1 MPSSGIVKYHV
12 KLSYTVDGLVGRSDL
27 IGAIFG
33 QTEGLLGPE
42 MNLNELQ
49 KISKIGRI
57 DVTTKTTTST
67 TGGEILIPMSVDIDT
82 CTLVAAAIESID
94 KVGAFDS
101 TFKLLIIDDIR
112 AAKKDEIVRRAQEIK
127 RKISIKATSDG
138 DTMLRAINESTK
150 TSATVETYGPSSLP
164 CGSGMFDC
172 PWIILVEGRADIINL
187 IRAGYDN
194 TLAIDGA
201 RVDPSIVSVCK
212 TKKKIVAFL
221 DGDRT
226 GGMLMRE
233 LAALVQLDIE
243 LRADEGVEVEELTPQ
258 RVADILDP
266 AVREIKTQFAGYEK
280 REKQDH
286 GRNDH
291 GRNDHGRGRDRDR
304 DRDRPRRHGR
314 DERRR
319 EPSFESQQAPP
330 PAPPK
335 EEDKP
340 LIEMVTPIYSKLKN
354 TLEAVALDKD
364 GNEILHTPIN
374 ELVGK
379 LANQNDIKCIVLDGI
394 ITKRLLSGA
403 QGAGV
408 ETLVGH
414 RAAHVDNDSSVRL
427 RTFSE
432 LGIF

>member
-12 KLSYTVDGLVGRSDL
+12 KLSYTVDGLVGRTDI

-57 DVTTKTTTST
+57 DVTTKTTSNT
-67 TGGEILIPMSVDIDT
+67 TNGEVLIPMSVDFDT
-82 CTLVAAAIESID
+82 CTLVAASIESID

-127 RKISIKATSDG
+127 RKHSIKATSDG

-150 TSATVETYGPSSLP
+150 NNATVETYGPTSLP
-164 CGSGMFDC
+164 CGSGMHDC
-172 PWIILVEGRADIINL
+172 PWIILVEGRADIVNL

-201 RVDPSIVSVCK
+201 RVDPSIVSMCK

-233 LAALVQLDIE
+233 LASLVHLDIE

-266 AVREIKTQFAGYEK
+266 AVHKFKEQFADYPR
-280 REKQDH
+280 REPREQRDRH
-286 GRNDH
+286 DR
-291 GRNDHGRGRDRDR
+291 GRGRERDG
-304 DRDRPRRHGR
+304 RDRPRRHGR
-314 DERRR
+314 DDRRR
-319 EPSFESQQAPP
+319 DAPDGPP
-330 PAPPK
+330 PQKSPPPPPK
-335 EEDKP
+335 EEDRP
-340 LIEMVTPIYSKLKN
+340 LIEMVTPVYSKLKD
-354 TLEAVALDKD
+354 TLEAVALDAN
-364 GNEILHTPIN
+364 GGEVLHAPIN

-379 LANQNDIKCIVLDGI
+379 LANQSDIKCIILDGI
-394 ITKRLLSGA
+394 ITKRLLDGA
-403 QGAGV
+403 KTAGV

-414 RAAHVDNDSSVRL
+414 RSAHIEGDPGVRL

>member
-12 KLSYTVDGLVGRSDL
+12 RLSYTVDGLVGRTDI

-57 DVTTKTTTST
+57 DVTTKTTSNATS
-67 TGGEILIPMSVDIDT
+67 GEVLIPMSVDIDT
-82 CTLVAAAIESID
+82 CTLVAASIESID

-101 TFKLLIIDDIR
+101 TFKLQIIDDIR

-127 RKISIKATSDG
+127 RKISIKATSEG
-138 DTMLRAINESTK
+138 DTMLKQINESTK
-150 TSATVETYGPSSLP
+150 TGATVETYGPSKLP
-164 CGSGMFDC
+164 CGSGMYDC
-172 PWIILVEGRADIINL
+172 PWIILVEGRADIVNL

-201 RVDPSIVSVCK
+201 RVDPSIVSMCK
-212 TKKKIVAFL
+212 TKKKIVAFM

-233 LAALVQLDIE
+233 LASLVHIDVE

-266 AVREIKTQFAGYEK
+266 AVREFKEQFAGYE
-280 REKQDH
+280 RHERHPHD
-286 GRNDH
+286 RRD
-291 GRNDHGRGRDRDR
+291 RGRGRDRDNR
-304 DRDRPRRHGR
+304 DRHRQRGR
-314 DERRR
+314 DDGRRD
-319 EPSFESQQAPP
+319 PFKSPQQPP
-330 PAPPK
+330 PPPK

-340 LIEMVTPIYSKLKN
+340 LIELVTPIYSKLKD
-354 TLEAVALDKD
+354 TLEAVALDANK
-364 GNEILHTPIN
+364 NEVLHTPIS

-379 LANQNDIKCIVLDGI
+379 LENQNDIKYIVLDGI
-394 ITKRLLSGA
+394 ITKRLLDGA
-403 QGAGV
+403 QKAGV

-414 RAAHVDNDSSVRL
+414 RSAHIENAPNMRL

>member
-12 KLSYTVDGLVGRSDL
+12 RLSYTVDGLVGRTDI

-57 DVTTKTTTST
+57 DVTTKTTSNT
-67 TGGEILIPMSVDIDT
+67 TNGEVLIPMSVDIDT
-82 CTLVAAAIESID
+82 CTLVAASIESID

-112 AAKKDEIVRRAQEIK
+112 AAKKNEIVRRAQEIK

-150 TSATVETYGPSSLP
+150 TGATVETYGPSKLP

-172 PWIILVEGRADIINL
+172 PWIILVEGRADIVNL

-201 RVDPSIVSVCK
+201 RVDPSIVSMCE
-212 TKKKIVAFL
+212 TKKKIIAFL

-233 LAALVQLDIE
+233 LASLVSIDIE

-266 AVREIKTQFAGYEK
+266 AVHDIKEQYAGYEQH
-280 REKQDH
+280 EKHSHERHDRSRH
-286 GRNDH
+286 
-291 GRNDHGRGRDRDR
+291 DRDN
-304 DRDRPRRHGR
+304 RDRPRRHNR
-314 DERRR
+314 EERRHDSSDSSR
-319 EPSFESQQAPP
+319 NTPP
-330 PAPPK
+330 PPPK

-340 LIEMVTPIYSKLKN
+340 LIELVTPIYSKLKD
-354 TLEAVALDKD
+354 TLEAVALDGS
-364 GNEILHTPIN
+364 GNEVLHAPIN

-379 LANQNDIKCIVLDGI
+379 LVNQNDIKCIVLDGI
-394 ITKRLLSGA
+394 ITKRLLDGA
-403 QGAGV
+403 QNAGV

-414 RAAHVDNDSSVRL
+414 RFAHIETNSNVRL
-427 RTFSE
+427 KTFSE

>member
-12 KLSYTVDGLVGRSDL
+12 KLSYTVDGLVGRTDI

-57 DVTTKTTTST
+57 DVTTKTTSNT
-67 TGGEILIPMSVDIDT
+67 TNGEVLIPMSVDVDT
-82 CTLVAAAIESID
+82 CSLVAAAIESID

-101 TFKLLIIDDIR
+101 KFELIIIDDIR

-138 DTMLRAINESTK
+138 DTMLRVVHDARPASKVNS
-150 TSATVETYGPSSLP
+150 YGPSSLP
-164 CGSGMFDC
+164 CGSGMLSC
-172 PWIILVEGRADIINL
+172 PWLILVEGRADIINL

-201 RVDPSIVSVCK
+201 KIDDSIISVCK

-226 GGMLMRE
+226 GGFLMRE
-233 LAALVQLDIE
+233 LKSMVNLDIE

-266 AVREIKTQFAGYEK
+266 AVKDIKVQFASYEQ
-280 REKQDH
+280 REPPRQNDKYE
-286 GRNDH
+286 RNR
-291 GRNDHGRGRDRDR
+291 GGRDRDN
-304 DRDRPRRHGR
+304 RDRPRRHTGHDSHRR
-314 DERRR
+314 DSYDNTQTRST
-319 EPSFESQQAPP
+319 PSAPP
-330 PAPPK
+330 APK

-340 LIEMVTPIYSKLKN
+340 LIQLVTPIYSKIKD
-354 TLEAVALDKD
+354 TLEAIALDD
-364 GNEILHTPIN
+364 SGNEVLHSPIN
-374 ELVGK
+374 ELVSK
-379 LANQNDIKCIVLDGI
+379 LVNQNDITCIILDGI
-394 ITKRLLSGA
+394 ITKRLLEGA
-403 QGAGV
+403 QNAGV
-408 ETLVGH
+408 KTLVAH
-414 RAAHVDNDSSVRL
+414 RAAHIDGNSSVRL
-427 RTFSE
+427 CTFSE
-432 LGIF
+432 LGVF